1 MGRQSIYAG
10 WHQVGAVM
18 VLQMLCIATV
28 YTSYSVIAYAV
39 AQEFEASAV
48 KQVLGVT
55 VTSLTAG
62 LLSPLLGV
70 VVDRYSLRSLMIGA
84 TIWFCCGFFA
94 LAAITQMWQMF
105 VVYGLFMAP
114 STVLLGAI
122 ASSTL
127 LSRWFMHYRARALGI
142 AASGVAIGGLFLP
155 PLLQF
160 LIEALNWRLALQ
172 LYGGVLL
179 LIMLPV
185 AWTRIVDRPSDEV
198 LATEPALKGPVKQGQ
213 KDQGRPL
220 DLKEGS
226 FWLLAIS
233 LGFIFCGPIA
243 LNSNMVPLLV
253 SKGIDA
259 SYGVFILSVVAGAN
273 FGGKLLAAWLGD
285 HVPYQ
290 QALAAIL
297 ALLGL
302 GAFVFLQ
309 AESYLQFVFAALL
322 VGIAAG
328 GTAPLWS
335 LTLSRIYGSAQ
346 LGRAMGTTRLAI
358 LPFTLSSV
366 PLLGWVFDSTGSYDG
381 GFIAYMGFAAVG
393 VVFILAT
400 ARPKAAAPVRP
411 PES

>member
-1 MGRQSIYAG
+1 MGRQPIYAG

-39 AQEFEASAV
+39 AQEFESSAV

-62 LLSPLLGV
+62 LLSPFLGAA
-70 VVDRYSLRSLMIGA
+70 VDRYSLRRLMIGA
-84 TIWFCCGFFA
+84 SLWFCTGFFA
-94 LAAITQMWQMF
+94 LSSINAMWQLF
-105 VVYGLFMAP
+105 LVYGVFMAP

-122 ASSTL
+122 ASSSL
-127 LSRWFMHYRARALGI
+127 LSRWFKHYRARAMGI
-142 AASGVAIGGLFLP
+142 AASGVAVGGLFLP

-160 LIEALNWRLALQ
+160 LIETLDWRLALQ

-179 LIMLPV
+179 LVMLPV
-185 AWTRIVDRPSDEV
+185 AWTRIVDQPSDAM
-198 LATEPALKGPVKQGQ
+198 LATEPPIKGKVLEGQ
-213 KDQGRPL
+213 RDQGRTL

-233 LGFIFCGPIA
+233 LGLIFCGPIA

-253 SKGIDA
+253 SKGITA
-259 SYGVFILSVVAGAN
+259 SDGVFILSVVAGAN

-285 HVPYQ
+285 RLPHQ

-297 ALLGL
+297 AMLGVS
-302 GAFVFLQ
+302 AFVFMRAQ
-309 AESYLQFVFAALL
+309 SYMEFVVAALM

-335 LTLSRIYGSAQ
+335 LTLSRIYGGHQ
-346 LGRAMGTTRLAI
+346 LGRAMGTMRLAI

-366 PLLGWVFDSTGSYDG
+366 PLLGWVFDRTGSYDG
-381 GFIAYMGFAAVG
+381 GFVAYMLLAGVG
-393 VVFILAT
+393 VVFILMT
-400 ARPKAAAPVRP
+400 ARSRG
-411 PES
+411 

>member
-1 MGRQSIYAG
+1 MGRQPIYAG

-39 AQEFEASAV
+39 AQEFESSAV

-62 LLSPLLGV
+62 LLSPFLGAA
-70 VVDRYSLRSLMIGA
+70 VDRYSLRRLMIGA
-84 TIWFCCGFFA
+84 SLWFCTGFFA
-94 LAAITQMWQMF
+94 LSSINAMWQLF
-105 VVYGLFMAP
+105 LVYGVFMAP

-122 ASSTL
+122 ASSSL
-127 LSRWFMHYRARALGI
+127 LSRWFKHYRARAMGI
-142 AASGVAIGGLFLP
+142 AASGVAVGGLFLP

-160 LIEALNWRLALQ
+160 LIETLDWRLALQ

-179 LIMLPV
+179 LVMLPV
-185 AWTRIVDRPSDEV
+185 AWTRIVDQPSDAM
-198 LATEPALKGPVKQGQ
+198 LATEPPIKGKVLEGQ
-213 KDQGRPL
+213 RDQGRTL

-233 LGFIFCGPIA
+233 LGLIFCGPIA

-253 SKGIDA
+253 SKGIAA
-259 SYGVFILSVVAGAN
+259 SDGVFILSVVAGAN

-285 HVPYQ
+285 RLPHQ

-297 ALLGL
+297 AMLGVS
-302 GAFVFLQ
+302 AFVFMRAQ
-309 AESYLQFVFAALL
+309 SYMEFVVAALM

-335 LTLSRIYGSAQ
+335 LTLSRIYGGRQ
-346 LGRAMGTTRLAI
+346 LGRAMGTMRLAI

-366 PLLGWVFDSTGSYDG
+366 PLLGWVFDRTGSYDG
-381 GFIAYMGFAAVG
+381 GFVAYMLLAGVG
-393 VVFILAT
+393 VVFILMT
-400 ARPKAAAPVRP
+400 ARSRG
-411 PES
+411 

>member
-1 MGRQSIYAG
+1 MGRQPIYAG

-39 AQEFEASAV
+39 AQEFESSAV

-62 LLSPLLGV
+62 LLSPFLGAA
-70 VVDRYSLRSLMIGA
+70 VDRYSLRRLMIGA
-84 TIWFCCGFFA
+84 SLWFCTGFFA
-94 LAAITQMWQMF
+94 LSSINAMWQLF
-105 VVYGLFMAP
+105 LVYGVFMAP

-122 ASSTL
+122 ASSSL
-127 LSRWFMHYRARALGI
+127 LSRWFKHYRARAMGI
-142 AASGVAIGGLFLP
+142 AASGVAVGGLFLP

-160 LIEALNWRLALQ
+160 LIETLDWRLALQ

-179 LIMLPV
+179 LVMLPV
-185 AWTRIVDRPSDEV
+185 AWTRIVDQPSDAM
-198 LATEPALKGPVKQGQ
+198 LATEPPIKGKVLEGQ
-213 KDQGRPL
+213 RDQGRTL

-233 LGFIFCGPIA
+233 LGLIFCGPIA

-253 SKGIDA
+253 SKGIAA
-259 SYGVFILSVVAGAN
+259 SDGVFILSVVAGAN

-285 HVPYQ
+285 RLPHQ

-297 ALLGL
+297 AMLGVS
-302 GAFVFLQ
+302 AFVFMRAQ
-309 AESYLQFVFAALL
+309 SYMEFVVAALM

-335 LTLSRIYGSAQ
+335 LTLSRIYGGHQ
-346 LGRAMGTTRLAI
+346 LGRAMGTMRLAI
-358 LPFTLSSV
+358 LPFTVSSV
-366 PLLGWVFDSTGSYDG
+366 PLLGWVFDRTGSYDG
-381 GFIAYMGFAAVG
+381 GFVAYMLLAGVG
-393 VVFILAT
+393 VVFILMT
-400 ARPKAAAPVRP
+400 ARSRG
-411 PES
+411 